1 MSSNFVVEAEHRE
14 GKGTADSRRARH
26 NDKVPAVLY
35 GAGKENGNLLLDH
48 NALMHQLEVEAFTS
62 AVLEIKTD
70 KGTDQ
75 AIVRDVQ
82 YHPYKPRVLHVDFQR
97 VSATEKFNTSVPVHM
112 TGTDVA
118 PGVIVD
124 KGIPSTLIADIDITC
139 LPANLP
145 EYLEADMSA
154 LEVGESIHLS
164 QLILPEGV
172 EIVSLNSGGD
182 DLAVASILA
191 PKHQGEGLAA
201 AAEAEAEAVDDDAEV
216 TDAEVTDDEAEAGE
230 DSPAG
235 DEAPEEG

>member
-1 MSSNFVVEAEHRE
+1 MSSNFVVEAEYRE

-26 NDKVPAVLY
+26 NNKVPAVLY

-82 YHPYKPRVLHVDFQR
+82 YHPYKPRILHVDFQR

-112 TGTDVA
+112 TGIDVA
-118 PGVIVD
+118 PGVTVG
-124 KGIPSTLIADIDITC
+124 KGIPSTLISDIDITC

-191 PKHQGEGLAA
+191 PKQQGEGLAA
-201 AAEAEAEAVDDDAEV
+201 AEAEADAVEEAEAIDDAGS
-216 TDAEVTDDEAEAGE
+216 DEAEAGE
-230 DSPAG
+230 DSAAG

>member
-1 MSSNFVVEAEHRE
+1 MSSNFVVEAEYRE
-14 GKGTADSRRARH
+14 GKGTADSRRLRH

-48 NALMHQLEVEAFTS
+48 NKLMHHLEVEAFTS

-97 VSATEKFNTSVPVHM
+97 VSATEKFNTTVPVHM

-118 PGVIVD
+118 PGVVTD
-124 KGIPSTLIADIDITC
+124 KGIPSTLIADVDITC

-145 EYLEADMSA
+145 EYLEADMSE
-154 LEVGESIHLS
+154 LELGGSIHLS
-164 QLILPEGV
+164 QLILPKGV

-182 DLAVASILA
+182 DLAVATILA
-191 PKHQGEGLAA
+191 PKRQGEGL
-201 AAEAEAEAVDDDAEV
+201 AAEAEAEAAATVDDAEV
-216 TDAEVTDDEAEAGE
+216 IDEVSSDEAEADGE
-230 DSPAG
+230 SPAG
-235 DEAPEEG
+235 DKAPEEG